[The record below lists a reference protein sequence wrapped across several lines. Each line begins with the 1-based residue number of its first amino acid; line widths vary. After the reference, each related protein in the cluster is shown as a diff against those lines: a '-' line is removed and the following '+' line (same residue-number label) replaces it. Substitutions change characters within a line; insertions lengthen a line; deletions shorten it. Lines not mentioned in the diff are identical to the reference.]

1 METPIAPP
9 KLSASA
15 EVRSIA
21 VCKSTVCPRILF
33 EVRTIQS
40 LGTRR
45 FNSPVTEVSAPS
57 LGYHSGV
64 STPAKAPRQLTSF
77 GSLDPALKRDSRLKF
92 ESRITFL
99 ALAAGCPA
107 VLLCAFLLWFDNYS
121 TRVQWTADLLLTL
134 LWLGIAFNLKARI
147 VRPLQT
153 LSNILAAIR
162 EGDYSIRGRRATSGD
177 ALGEVML
184 EVNDL
189 GQTLR
194 DQRLGALEATAL
206 LRTVMGEIDVA
217 VFSFDGQQRLRLVNR
232 AGEKLLAQPAMRL
245 LGRTSAELGLAICLD
260 PPEDSPHTM
269 QMVFPGGVGRWDIRR
284 STFREGGAQHRLLV
298 LTDLS
303 QTLREEERTAW
314 QRLLRVL
321 GHELNNSLAPIKSVA
336 GSLADLL
343 DREPRPADWDED
355 MQHGL
360 EVISSRAESLAR
372 FVESYSRLARLPQ
385 PRFEPINIGA
395 LLRRVA
401 SLETRSPVTVVAGPE
416 LTVQGDSVQLEQL
429 LINLVR
435 NAVDASMESYSDNS
449 NVVEVSWTQNNGK
462 VEVWVRD
469 QGLGLANTANLFVP
483 FFTTKVDG
491 SGIGLVLSR
500 QIAEAHGGTLTL
512 ENRPNMRG
520 CEALLR
526 LPL

>member
-1 METPIAPP
+1 
-9 KLSASA
+9 
-15 EVRSIA
+15 
-21 VCKSTVCPRILF
+21 
-33 EVRTIQS
+33 
-40 LGTRR
+40 
-45 FNSPVTEVSAPS
+45 
-57 LGYHSGV
+57 LGYHTGV
-64 STPAKAPRQLTSF
+64 STPAKLPKHSPTF
-77 GSLDPALKRDSRLKF
+77 TSLDPAFKRGGRLKF

-99 ALAAGCPA
+99 ALAAGFPA
-107 VLLCAFLLWFDNYS
+107 VVLCAFLLWYDSYS
-121 TRVQWTADLLLTL
+121 TRLQWTADLLLAF
-134 LWLGIAFNLKARI
+134 LWLGVAFNLKARI

-162 EGDYSIRGRRATSGD
+162 EGDYSIRGRRAASGD

-194 DQRLGALEATAL
+194 DQRLGAMEATAL

-217 VFSFDGQQRLRLVNR
+217 VFSFDGDQRLRLVNR
-232 AGEKLLAQPAMRL
+232 AGEKLLAQPSMRL
-245 LGRTSAELGLAICLD
+245 LGRTSDELGLATCLNR
-260 PPEDSPHTM
+260 PEGGAQTM
-269 QMVFPGGVGRWDIRR
+269 QMIFPGGVGRWDIRR
-284 STFREGGAQHRLLV
+284 SAFREGGAQHQLLV

-343 DREPRPADWDED
+343 DRQPRPADWDDD
-355 MQHGL
+355 MQRGL
-360 EVISSRAESLAR
+360 EVISSRADSLAR

-385 PRFEPINIGA
+385 PKFEPLKIGE

-401 SLETRSPVTVVAGPE
+401 SLETRLPVKIVSGPE
-416 LTVQGDSVQLEQL
+416 LIIQGDGVQLEQL

-435 NAVDASMESYSDNS
+435 NAADASMEALPESGSP
-449 NVVEVSWTQNNGK
+449 VEVTWEQRNAK
-462 VEVWVRD
+462 VEVCIRD
-469 QGLGLANTANLFVP
+469 EGPGLANTANLFVP

-512 ENRPNMRG
+512 ENRPDLRG
-520 CEALLR
+520 CEAVLR